1 MVLTIDL
8 SRDNDRN
15 SSNERS
21 LDEKGWKMFYAE
33 RNADGTI
40 IAVKK
45 ADEPS
50 GKKEITPSE
59 LMDFLTQKTS
69 PPLPFTQVLSYLDN
83 EMVRVLDDL
92 IDLLVQ
98 KNIIVLTDLPEDA
111 RKKLFNRKAVRHKM
125 QAQDILA
132 DDIL

>member
-1 MVLTIDL
+1 ML
-8 SRDNDRN
+8 
-15 SSNERS
+15 
-21 LDEKGWKMFYAE
+21 YAV
-33 RNADGTI
+33 RNASGTI

-45 ADEPS
+45 ADEPI
-50 GKKEITPSE
+50 GEKEITPVE
-59 LMDFLTQKTS
+59 LMDFLTQANTS
-69 PPLPFTQVLSYLDN
+69 PLPFTQVLSYLDN

-111 RKKLFNRKAVRHKM
+111 RKKLFNRKAVRQKM
-125 QAQDILA
+125 QAQDLLA